1 MVSVRSSSN
10 PLVATC
16 LRTRDG
22 RRTATG
28 ANRFERTARRR
39 EGYRATTTS
48 HEPSSI
54 EDVAGN
60 CCSFR
65 LATRNRDGARKEPV
79 MARNPAHPRTVGHVS
94 HDALQRVDKRVKEI
108 LARQEAALQQARR
121 AAQRLKGR

>member
-1 MVSVRSSSN
+1 MVIVKSI
-10 PLVATC
+10 
-16 LRTRDG
+16 G
-22 RRTATG
+22 RHLPAHAAWTENCYR

-65 LATRNRDGARKEPV
+65 LATP
-79 MARNPAHPRTVGHVS
+79 
-94 HDALQRVDKRVKEI
+94 
-108 LARQEAALQQARR
+108 
-121 AAQRLKGR
+121 

>member
-1 MVSVRSSSN
+1 MVIVKSI
-10 PLVATC
+10 
-16 LRTRDG
+16 G
-22 RRTATG
+22 RHLPAHAAWTETATAQTASNAPRG
-28 ANRFERTARRR
+28 A
-39 EGYRATTTS
+39 GSYRATTTS

-65 LATRNRDGARKEPV
+65 LATRKRDGARKEPV

-94 HDALQRVDKRVKEI
+94 HDAAQRVDKRVKEI